1 MFRRN
6 QENID
11 SLNARCVELAREL
24 KKTEDKL
31 QIQESINYE
40 NRKEIQYLRKTLGV
54 INELISGNYY
64 NNESTIR
71 NKIKELTSDYQSI
84 S

>member
-1 MFRRN
+1 MFRRK

-11 SLNARCVELAREL
+11 SLNARCVELARDL

-40 NRKEIQYLRKTLGV
+40 NRKEIQHLRKTLGL

-71 NKIKELTSDYQSI
+71 NRIKELTSDYQSI

>member
-1 MFRRN
+1 MFRRK

-11 SLNARCVELAREL
+11 SLNARCVELARDL
-24 KKTEDKL
+24 KKTEDNLK
-31 QIQESINYE
+31 IQESINYE
-40 NRKEIQYLRKTLGV
+40 NRKEIQYLRKTLGF
-54 INELISGNYY
+54 INELISCNYY

>member
-1 MFRRN
+1 MFRRK
-6 QENID
+6 QDNID
-11 SLNARCVELAREL
+11 SLNARCVELARDL
-24 KKTEDKL
+24 KNTEDNLK
-31 QIQESINYE
+31 IQESINYE
-40 NRKEIQYLRKTLGV
+40 NRKEIQYLRKTLGL
-54 INELISGNYY
+54 INELISCNYY

>member
-1 MFRRN
+1 MFRRK

-11 SLNARCVELAREL
+11 SLNARCVELARDL
-24 KKTEDKL
+24 KKTEDNLK
-31 QIQESINYE
+31 IQESINYE
-40 NRKEIQYLRKTLGV
+40 NRKEIQYLRKTLGL
-54 INELISGNYY
+54 INELISCNNY